1 MKQAQIKTSI
11 NLLIEVACCMIE
23 IHGEATEGFQI
34 CKKAVNYLAK
44 DAPELLEHF
53 EKEIKKAKKLKGN
66 KSYVINGY
74 PEKFADMHMVIALL
88 KVLANG
94 PDAPAETLN
103 NASDMIADFYDIKIR
118 GSIHFITE
126 QACCLIQAQGKIPTG
141 KAGEDLEICKKTM
154 QFLTKDDPELMQAF
168 NERMNA
174 VKHDPDADY
183 DTEQYDGK
191 NAEIRN
197 AVAELIT
204 HANAPETTAE
214 QSEIL
219 NRAVEMIAVFYG
231 IDDILPNAA

>member
-1 MKQAQIKTSI
+1 MNSVYRCIAKQ
-11 NLLIEVACCMIE
+11 
-23 IHGEATEGFQI
+23 
-34 CKKAVNYLAK
+34 
-44 DAPELLEHF
+44 
-53 EKEIKKAKKLKGN
+53 
-66 KSYVINGY
+66 
-74 PEKFADMHMVIALL
+74 
-88 KVLANG
+88 
-94 PDAPAETLN
+94 
-103 NASDMIADFYDIKIR
+103 
-118 GSIHFITE
+118 
-126 QACCLIQAQGKIPTG
+126 
-141 KAGEDLEICKKTM
+141 TM